1 MGDYIG
7 HVTSR
12 VLRGAAIQPRVPSLF
27 EPPQTPGGALLTP
40 SRGIQTEREAAVA
53 PEAPP
58 VVHRAEAFVREPQV
72 AVPSMPPLEPR
83 LQAVQQRVQERPE
96 SPRVAERKL
105 ETHVKPAPRDT
116 REPAT
121 PPRKSEPPESVVP
134 NRLPRQIVPRRAD
147 PIVAAPREDPP
158 AARPK
163 QAAVRPEL
171 PPSRNR
177 EEGKLAPAIAT
188 SRLENVS
195 PQRYAPPVLP
205 RRTTPTPPDLAFTPE
220 AGPTISVVIGR
231 VTVQPVMPATASARP
246 AAGPPAPRLSLDQ
259 YLERR
264 GGRA

>member
-1 MGDYIG
+1 MGDYLG

-27 EPPQTPGGALLTP
+27 EPPQTPGGALVTP
-40 SRGIQTEREAAVA
+40 LRGIQMEREAAVA

-58 VVHRAEAFVREPQV
+58 VLHRAEAFGREPQV
-72 AVPSMPPLEPR
+72 AVPPLPPLEPR
-83 LQAVQQRVQERPE
+83 LQAVQQKVQERPE
-96 SPRVAERKL
+96 PRVTERKP
-105 ETHVKPAPRDT
+105 EANVKPAPRDT
-116 REPAT
+116 REPAI
-121 PPRKSEPPESVVP
+121 PPRKSELSESVAP

-163 QAAVRPEL
+163 QVAVRPEL

-177 EEGKLAPAIAT
+177 EEGKVAPAITT
-188 SRLENVS
+188 SRPESVS
-195 PQRYAPPVLP
+195 PRHYAPPVLP
-205 RRTTPTPPDLAFTPE
+205 RRATPVLPDLAFTPE

-231 VTVQPVMPATASARP
+231 VTVQPVMPAPAAARP